1 MLRSLAI
8 FVFLAVSR
16 EELLKHV
23 ARLQGTLDRER
34 DERNFY
40 QLERDR
46 MDTFWEVT
54 RGELGETRAEV
65 RGKDRSG
72 GQECWL
78 MIGFKTMS
86 N

>member
-1 MLRSLAI
+1 M
-8 FVFLAVSR
+8 
-16 EELLKHV
+16 KHV

-46 MDTFWEVT
+46 VDTFWEVT

-65 RGKDRSG
+65 RVKDRSG
-72 GQECWL
+72 RLIVRVYYNLCCL
-78 MIGFKTMS
+78 TCFNPKL
-86 N
+86 

>member
-1 MLRSLAI
+1 MAV

-16 EELLKHV
+16 EELVKHV

-40 QLERDR
+40 QLDRDR

-54 RGELGETRAEV
+54 RRELGETRAEV
-65 RGKDRSG
+65 RGKDRSAG
-72 GQECWL
+72 GRTGMQANDWPNITCCL
-78 MIGFKTMS
+78 V
-86 N
+86 